1 MSFEIALSGINA
13 VNDQLDSISNNIAN
27 AGTYGYKSSRT
38 NFSASFSGSSP
49 TGAAVGSVTQSLE
62 TSGGTLSTGRSM
74 DAALTGRGFFV
85 TKDTGGQNQYTRVGS
100 FNLDKD
106 GFVTDTLGRK
116 VQGYAAVP
124 GSSVLGA
131 VGNLSVPSGQIA
143 ASASTTMKYV
153 GNLSSDWP
161 TPAAA
166 FNPVDPQS
174 FNSSQV
180 SVLYDSLGAQHSL
193 TQYFVK
199 GAGNTV
205 TAQYALDGVM
215 APAAPTTMNFGTDG
229 QLTAPTGPVTL
240 ALGTPTGA
248 ATLSVGVDY
257 TGTTLFAGEA
267 TTSANSASG
276 YASGTLIGTEI
287 SEGGEIMA
295 KYSNGQKQ
303 SIGTLAIA
311 TFPDE
316 GGLKQV
322 SGTSWEASSK
332 SGTPLLFA
340 PGSGMVSPLTVG
352 AVEQSNVDITGELVN
367 LMGAQRN
374 YQANAKVISTENQM
388 VQALLQ
394 AV

>member
-38 NFSASFSGSSP
+38 NFSASYSGASA
-49 TGAAVGSVTQSLE
+49 TGASVGSVTQSLE

-85 TKDTGGQNQYTRVGS
+85 TKDISGQTQYTRVGS
-100 FNLDKD
+100 FSVDKD

-131 VGNLSVPSGQIA
+131 VGDLSVPSGQIA

-161 TPAAA
+161 TPTAA
-166 FNPVDPQS
+166 FDPADPQS

-180 SVLYDSLGAQHSL
+180 SVLYDSLGAQHSV

-199 GAGNTV
+199 GAGNSV

-215 APAAPTTMNFGTDG
+215 STTTTSLSFGTDG
-229 QLTAPTGPVTL
+229 QLTSPTGAVSL
-240 ALGTPTGA
+240 ALGTPAGA
-248 ATLSVGVDY
+248 AALTVGLDY

-267 TTSANSASG
+267 TTSANSANG

-287 SEGGEIMA
+287 SDGGTVLA

-340 PGSGMVSPLTVG
+340 PGSGMASPLTVG
-352 AVEQSNVDITGELVN
+352 AVEQSNVDITSELVD

-388 VQALLQ
+388 VQALMQ